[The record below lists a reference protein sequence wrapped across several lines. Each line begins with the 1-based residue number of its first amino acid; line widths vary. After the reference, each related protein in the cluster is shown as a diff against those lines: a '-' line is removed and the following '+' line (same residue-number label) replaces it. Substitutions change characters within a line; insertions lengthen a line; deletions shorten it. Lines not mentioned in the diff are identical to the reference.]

1 MLEQKSMM
9 DAVYAGILPACAACG
24 FTPVFKDDMDRKQP
38 AVYSRDAAS
47 VMDFT
52 SEKGKL
58 RVVFSN
64 NRIHLLSCAPDVVAD
79 DDSMYNLDGTY
90 LMILDEYDNK
100 DVRSVINEMSE
111 QISDTYTKKTKII
124 SKKNAPSTVSKAAV
138 RSGASSF
145 DPYTLAS
152 KLAVA
157 YPELKNELHA
167 NVETYGDFLCE
178 DFFLN
183 HANPVIKKTIT
194 ENNPMKMKKLF
205 GILGEMY
212 EDGTNACQSLIAVT
226 VLGELCREDS
236 ALLSQVIP
244 YLTDTM
250 LEPVTTV
257 LKHLTSSRSARARL
271 DNPPTYKPKKQKKGL
286 MEKLMGGAM
295 NQSTL
300 QQQ

>member
-1 MLEQKSMM
+1 MM
-9 DAVYAGILPACAACG
+9 DAVYAGVLPACAACG

-47 VMDFT
+47 VIDFT

-64 NRIHLLSCAPDVVAD
+64 NRIHLLSCAPDVIAD

-100 DVRSVINEMSE
+100 DVRSVVNEMSE
-111 QISDTYTKKTKII
+111 QITDTYAKKTKII

-157 YPELKNELHA
+157 YPELKNELHS
-167 NVETYGDFLCE
+167 NVEKYGDFLCE

-183 HANPVIKKTIT
+183 HANPVIKQTII

-226 VLGELCREDS
+226 IIGEICRADMN
-236 ALLSQVIP
+236 LMQQIIP

-250 LEPVTTV
+250 LEPVTTIM
-257 LKHLTSSRSARARL
+257 KHLSTSKSARTRL
-271 DNPPTYKPKKQKKGL
+271 DNPPTYKPKKKKAGL

-295 NQSTL
+295 NASSL

>member
-1 MLEQKSMM
+1 MLEQKPMM

-47 VMDFT
+47 VIDFT

-111 QISDTYTKKTKII
+111 QISDTYAKKTKII
-124 SKKNAPSTVSKAAV
+124 SKKNAPATVSKAAV
-138 RSGASSF
+138 RGGSSF

-152 KLAVA
+152 KIAVA
-157 YPELKNELHA
+157 YPELKNALHE

-183 HANPVIKKTIT
+183 HANAVIRQTIT

-226 VLGELCREDS
+226 ILGEICREDR
-236 ALLSQVIP
+236 ALVTQIIP

-257 LKHLTSSRSARARL
+257 LKHISASKSARTRL
-271 DNPPTYKPKKQKKGL
+271 DNPPTYKPKKKKQGL
-286 MEKLMGGAM
+286 MEKLMGSAM
-295 NQSTL
+295 NQSNL
-300 QQQ
+300 QQ